1 MNKSDFP
8 IFANNPWLIYLDNAA
23 STQKPQY
30 VIDGVSEFVASSYA
44 NIHRGLYAISEKSE
58 EVYYASKAKYA
69 QLINCK
75 SSEIIYSYNATYC
88 INLLAQAL
96 CASKK
101 LGKGDSVLLGIWDHH
116 ANIVPRQSLA
126 LEYGFTI
133 KFIASTDAYEID
145 RADFDRQYTPDVK
158 VVSCAHVS
166 NVTGAIYE
174 VDQIKPR
181 LRPDTFFII
190 DGSQAIPNFTVD
202 VMALGCDA
210 YVSTAHKIM
219 AYTGLGMLYLQK
231 PHVKTLRPLI
241 AGGWSIS
248 DVDTEGYTISGTASS
263 FEAGTPNIIAA
274 VSLLKALE
282 YIDQQW
288 GIDAIWEHEQRLVKY
303 ALPKFKSLED
313 QGKLHL
319 VGPYVAEKRVWAFSF
334 VLPSQENTSL
344 VGEEFAHHDIC
355 VRCGG
360 HCAYPLHKSL
370 QLAGTCRMSV
380 YGYNEEGDIDRFFE
394 VLEGMVK

>member
-8 IFANNPWLIYLDNAA
+8 IFTNNPWLIYLDKAA

-58 EVYYASKAKYA
+58 ELYYASKAKYA

-75 SSEIIYSYNATYC
+75 TSEIIYSYNATYC
-88 INLLAQAL
+88 INLLAQSL
-96 CASKK
+96 CASKR

-126 LEYGFTI
+126 LEYGFTV
-133 KFIASTDAYEID
+133 KFIASTDDYEID

-231 PHVKTLRPLI
+231 QHIKTLRPLI
-241 AGGWSIS
+241 AWGGSIS

-282 YIDQQW
+282 YIDQQ
-288 GIDAIWEHEQRLVKY
+288 GGMDAIWTHEQRLVTY
-303 ALPKFKSLED
+303 ALPKFKALED

-334 VLPSQENTSL
+334 VLPEEKNTSKIGD
-344 VGEEFAHHDIC
+344 VFAAQNIC

-370 QLAGTCRMSV
+370 HLAGTCRMSV
-380 YGYNEEGDIDRFFE
+380 YGYNDEHDIDRFFE
-394 VLEGMVK
+394 VLEGIIQ